1 MGRGKGQVS
10 WGEQTELLQY
20 LLYIFNTVF
29 FCAGALVFSVAM
41 WIRFDKDMGDY
52 IEGISMFHYW
62 AGTTVVMV
70 GASLVMLNAFI
81 ACCGVYSKNK
91 GMVVVYMI
99 FTVITFIML
108 LGGAA
113 YTLDNGMED
122 SKAYPF
128 IQEQM
133 RQLIHRYQWDVA
145 ARRSVDIIQ
154 EYVGCCGGY
163 SHNDYTDI
171 HLPVPNTCRDQ
182 VTGNQYSDSCAEIF
196 GQYLEV
202 RTGWLA
208 GLSLSLCFFQ
218 CFAMMISVCMYMA
231 LKERDEDRR
240 M

>member
-29 FCAGALVFSVAM
+29 FCGGAAVFAM
-41 WIRFDKDMGDY
+41 CLWIRFDKDMDEYVNSLGL
-52 IEGISMFHYW
+52 FFYW
-62 AGTTVVMV
+62 NSTSVVMM
-70 GASLVMLNAFI
+70 ASTLVMLNCFLG
-81 ACCGVYSKNK
+81 CCGSYFSNRPTII
-91 GMVVVYMI
+91 VYMI

>member
-1 MGRGKGQVS
+1 MC
-10 WGEQTELLQY
+10 L
-20 LLYIFNTVF
+20 
-29 FCAGALVFSVAM
+29 
-41 WIRFDKDMGDY
+41 WIRFDKDMDEYVNSLGL
-52 IEGISMFHYW
+52 FFYW
-62 AGTTVVMV
+62 NSTSVVMM
-70 GASLVMLNAFI
+70 ASTLVMLNCFLG
-81 ACCGVYSKNK
+81 CCGSYFSNRPTII
-91 GMVVVYMI
+91 VYMI
-99 FTVITFIML
+99 FHGHHL
-108 LGGAA
+108 HHAA
-113 YTLDNGMED
+113 GRGCLHAG
-122 SKAYPF
+122 
-128 IQEQM
+128 Q
-133 RQLIHRYQWDVA
+133 
-145 ARRSVDIIQ
+145 RRSVDIIQ